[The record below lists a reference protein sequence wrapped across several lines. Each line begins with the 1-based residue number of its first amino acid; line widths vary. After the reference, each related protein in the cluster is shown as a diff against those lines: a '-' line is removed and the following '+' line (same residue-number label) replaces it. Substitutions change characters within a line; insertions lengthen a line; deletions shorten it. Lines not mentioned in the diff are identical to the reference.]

1 MADPRSLQ
9 LKRAAEWKVLLLP
22 HSHTHTLTHRIP
34 NMFTHALTQSIK
46 LHSYTHNHSLTHSPT
61 QSINLPLTQPLTHP
75 LTHSLTQVF
84 ETQAMLLSDDV
95 TPAHMDIARKWI
107 QPLHYSE
114 MIEERVGAHKC
125 GLPTCT
131 HMLSSTAPSS
141 FRDIIDAVSERV
153 SEGVSGGVSGG
164 VSEGVTPVS
173 AENTIGGAV
182 NIPVNYC
189 STVCFEK
196 SKKFYMSLDAS
207 APLTRKHATQ
217 LLSKSDITQALSGT
231 THTHSLIMHLFTHT
245 CHSHEHSLS
254 S

>member
-1 MADPRSLQ
+1 MS
-9 LKRAAEWKVLLLP
+9 
-22 HSHTHTLTHRIP
+22 T
-34 NMFTHALTQSIK
+34 
-46 LHSYTHNHSLTHSPT
+46 HSLTY
-61 QSINLPLTQPLTHP
+61 SINQTSLLHTQPLTHP
-75 LTHSLTQVF
+75 LAHSINQSSTHTTTHTPTHSLTHSLTQVF

-182 NIPVNYC
+182 NISVNYC